1 MKSSN
6 IYPCFE
12 KEVLAPVCSWMNTHG
27 DNAAFF
33 INDISYSYRE
43 FGGHICGIQKAL
55 SGIWVDEDKVGLV
68 INNDIQTYAS
78 IFALWMEGKCYV
90 PLHPNWPLERCLDII
105 SQVGLKH
112 ILDSS
117 LESRYTGVSVIATGK
132 LAPEE
137 AIPDYRRG
145 VSSSTLAYILF
156 TSGSTGHPKGVQISR
171 QNVAAFLNSFWQT
184 GISIDEQ
191 DRCLQCFDLSFDV
204 SVQSYLVA
212 LTRGACVYT
221 VPYGQMKFLSV
232 AGLIDEHR
240 ITFGA
245 MAPSTIRYLQPYFE
259 ELDFS
264 DFRQCIITAEAGHM
278 DLVEDWLKHAPNTVV
293 YDFYGPT
300 EGTVYAT
307 GYRVKADGT
316 DKTYNGIIS
325 IGKPFANVI
334 AMILD
339 ENGHPVGTGEK
350 GELCIAGPQVTPGYW
365 MNEEKNREAFSEIEA
380 DGETLRI
387 YHTGDLCFQD
397 ADGDIMYSGRIDNQ
411 AKIQGF
417 RVELSEIEFHA
428 HTFLEG
434 KNVVCVA
441 FQNEK
446 QLDEIAMF
454 IESSPMDTDELVK
467 YLRSKMPQYMIPAR
481 YVFMEAFPINQNGK
495 IDRKAI
501 RNHIQ
506 D

>member
-1 MKSSN
+1 
-6 IYPCFE
+6 
-12 KEVLAPVCSWMNTHG
+12 MNHHSIS
-27 DNAAFF
+27 F
-33 INDISYSYRE
+33 INEVVAPLLYQIREHSERKAFYIDDEFYSYGE
-43 FGGHICGIQKAL
+43 FGHYV
-55 SGIWVDEDKVGLV
+55 SGIRRSLRGEGVVGDKVGLV

-78 IFALWMEGKCYV
+78 IFALWFEGMSYV
-90 PLHPNWPLERCLDII
+90 PLHPNWPLERCLDIVE
-105 SQVGLKH
+105 QVGLRL

-117 LESRYTGVSVIATGK
+117 FTSRYSD
-132 LAPEE
+132 
-137 AIPDYRRG
+137 IPLVQTSGMTDDRM
-145 VSSSTLAYILF
+145 VMVDAVDVPDSELSYILF
-156 TSGSTGHPKGVQISR
+156 TSGSTGRPKGVQISR

-184 GISIDEQ
+184 GISISED

-232 AGLIDEHR
+232 AGLIDENR

-245 MAPSTIRYLQPYFE
+245 MAPSTLRYLQPYFE

-264 DFRQCIITAEAGHM
+264 DFRQCIITAEAGHL
-278 DLVEDWLKHAPNTVV
+278 DLVQDWLKYAPNTTV

-307 GYRVKADGT
+307 FYRVKNDGT

-325 IGKPFANVI
+325 IGKPLANVTG
-334 AMILD
+334 MILD
-339 ENGHPVGTGEK
+339 EDGRKVGLGEK

-365 MNEEKNREAFSEIEA
+365 KNEEKNKEAFSEIEYEGA
-380 DGETLRI
+380 PLRI
-387 YHTGDLCFQD
+387 YHTGDLCYQD

-428 HTFLEG
+428 HTSLEG

-441 FQNEK
+441 YQNEK
-446 QLDEIAMF
+446 KLDEIALF
-454 IESSPMDTDELVK
+454 IESAPMDTDELIR

-481 YVFMEAFPINQNGK
+481 YIFLDAFPINQNGK

-501 RNHIQ
+501 KSMIG
-506 D
+506 